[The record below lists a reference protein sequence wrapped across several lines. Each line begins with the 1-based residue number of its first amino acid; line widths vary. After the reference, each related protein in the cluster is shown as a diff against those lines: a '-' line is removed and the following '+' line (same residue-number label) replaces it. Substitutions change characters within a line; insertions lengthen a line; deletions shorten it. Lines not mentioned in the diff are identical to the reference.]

1 MCSPFWPT
9 EAIHSTE
16 YGQLV
21 VTFVDATPESD
32 WEMTTLQVADKNRVS
47 SLIFQSRLFVTLTSG
62 SDNNTEVALSLPFP
76 ELRSLPKGDPVPL
89 PLLAKRGLST
99 N

>member
-1 MCSPFWPT
+1 MLIECVWPPMSQIMYLPFWPT
-9 EAIHSTE
+9 EVIHSIE

-47 SLIFQSRLFVTLTSG
+47 SLLFQSRLFV
-62 SDNNTEVALSLPFP
+62 AF
-76 ELRSLPKGDPVPL
+76 
-89 PLLAKRGLST
+89 
-99 N
+99 

>member
-1 MCSPFWPT
+1 MSQIMCSPFWPT

-16 YGQLV
+16 YSQLV
-21 VTFVDATPESD
+21 VTFVDTTPESD
-32 WEMTTLQVADKNRVS
+32 WEMTILQVADKNRVS
-47 SLIFQSRLFVTLTSG
+47 SLLFKVDCLSH
-62 SDNNTEVALSLPFP
+62 SNNTEVALSLPFP

-89 PLLAKRGLST
+89 PLLAKRWPSS